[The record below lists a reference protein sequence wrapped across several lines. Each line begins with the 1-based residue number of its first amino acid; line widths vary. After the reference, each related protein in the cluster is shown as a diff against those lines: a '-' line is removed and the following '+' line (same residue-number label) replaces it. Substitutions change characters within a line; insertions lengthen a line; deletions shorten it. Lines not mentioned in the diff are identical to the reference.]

1 MAAYPS
7 PDEPVI
13 QAEPE
18 KLPPVAIGAHRVAGT
33 HLVPPSKSNLMAIL
47 HKEGLP
53 LDATPSQ
60 IQSAAEEWYADFQKQ
75 TDTWVNPKV
84 QEWVQQREAELA
96 DPGLSVQQIQ
106 PVTAS
111 VFAMAVDFGATET
124 FTLPVEQEDG
134 SCLTET
140 VTITGPL
147 NGEMARPP
155 ATDNFTLWYSPSLT
169 SDAGFYEDI
178 IFGYEGA
185 GRARMD
191 LTDPD
196 DGQPGIDLSG
206 LTVQDYYDHVAGD
219 DNVYITG
226 TVEGWVTVNHSE
238 GYYGAD
244 NCETGSHGG
253 GADVPVAQLVV
264 DAIEVFSTTNPAY

>member
-1 MAAYPS
+1 MRRKIIGVLLMVIGLLALVAVPAMAAYPS

-60 IQSAAEEWYADFQKQ
+60 IQAAAEEWYADFQKQ

-111 VFAMAVDFGATET
+111 VFAMAVDFGATEK
-124 FTLPVEQEDG
+124 
-134 SCLTET
+134 
-140 VTITGPL
+140 
-147 NGEMARPP
+147 MAP
-155 ATDNFTLWYSPSLT
+155 ASP
-169 SDAGFYEDI
+169 
-178 IFGYEGA
+178 
-185 GRARMD
+185 RR
-191 LTDPD
+191 
-196 DGQPGIDLSG
+196 
-206 LTVQDYYDHVAGD
+206 
-219 DNVYITG
+219 
-226 TVEGWVTVNHSE
+226 
-238 GYYGAD
+238 
-244 NCETGSHGG
+244 
-253 GADVPVAQLVV
+253 
-264 DAIEVFSTTNPAY
+264 